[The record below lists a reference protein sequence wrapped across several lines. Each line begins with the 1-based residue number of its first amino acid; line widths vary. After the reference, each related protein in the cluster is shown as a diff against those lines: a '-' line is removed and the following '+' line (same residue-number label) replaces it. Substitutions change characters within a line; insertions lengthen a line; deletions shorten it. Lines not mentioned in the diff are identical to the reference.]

1 MIETLWVSDL
11 KQESRGNNIFVNQK
25 YLQFLL
31 MGFQNS
37 SFIPKN
43 FNNIK
48 L

>member
-11 KQESRGNNIFVNQK
+11 KKESRGNKIFVNQK
-25 YLQFLL
+25 YLQFFL

-37 SFIPKN
+37 SFIPKT

-48 L
+48 S